1 MFPEGK
7 ERKDMKQKYL
17 VIDNKYCTDCNN
29 CFMACKDEHVL
40 NSWPGYTEAQPRH
53 GHRWMNILR
62 HERGRY
68 NRNEFVYLPK
78 PCMHCEECVAVK
90 AGIATRREDGIVMID
105 YEKARGRK
113 DLVNACPYNC
123 IYYNEELDV
132 PQKCTMCA
140 HLLDDPDWTPGQP
153 RCAHSCPSHAIMYYD
168 MEPDEFQKMVE
179 VFDLEVL
186 HPEYGLK
193 PHVYYRNLYRYT
205 KNYAWGAILVDG
217 DCYEGAHCELEKDGE
232 IIATCETNY
241 FGDFKFDGLD
251 DGEYVIHAEAD
262 GKKKD
267 IEFVIAGKSLNLDYN
282 EMNA

>member
-1 MFPEGK
+1 
-7 ERKDMKQKYL
+7 MKQKYL

-40 NSWPGYTEAQPRH
+40 NCWEGYTEAQPRH
-53 GHRWMNILR
+53 GHRWMNIIR

-68 NRNEFVYLPK
+68 NRNEFVYIAM
-78 PCMHCEECVAVK
+78 PCQHCQNAPCVA
-90 AGIATRREDGIVMID
+90 AGNGAVYKREDGIVLID
-105 YEKARGRK
+105 YEKARGMK
-113 DLVNACPYNC
+113 ELVDSCPYGA

-140 HLLDDPDWTPGQP
+140 HLLDDPDWTPHQT
-153 RCAHSCPSHAIMYYD
+153 RCAHSCPSHAIMSYD
-168 MEPDEFQKMVE
+168 MEEDEFEKLIEVE
-179 VFDLEVL
+179 KLEVL
-186 HPEYGLK
+186 HPEYNTE

-205 KNYAWGAILVDG
+205 KNYAWGAVLVDG
-217 DCYEGAHCELEKDGE
+217 DCFEGAHCELEQDGK

-251 DGEYVIHAEAD
+251 DGEYVIHVDAD

-282 EMNA
+282 EMN